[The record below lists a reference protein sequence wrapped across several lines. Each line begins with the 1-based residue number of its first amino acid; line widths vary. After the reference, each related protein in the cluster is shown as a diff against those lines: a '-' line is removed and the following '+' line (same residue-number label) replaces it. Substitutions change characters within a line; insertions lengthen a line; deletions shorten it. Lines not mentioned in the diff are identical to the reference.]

1 MGATIKYDLLGDFI
15 FSMIAGITVSLT
27 AVARLRG
34 ITPDV
39 YLFGQTATLL
49 NRISA
54 PGSAACIDIFDNNA
68 CSHVDFVRQ
77 VEGEVFEITSHIS
90 ATHTPAGRP
99 DDNRIIVSKTRVVL
113 NDARLCADAS
123 AKTKMFQYETAY
135 GLIRRD
141 APLRSLGK
149 GAKAAFRDKLGFDA
163 NWWDCMEYVETPD
176 WLYEGGLL
184 RRGVKNCALTGVSR
198 RLTLKPVTAQRV
210 VSTQ

>member
-1 MGATIKYDLLGDFI
+1 MGVTIKYALLGVFI
-15 FSMIAGITVSLT
+15 FSIIAGITVSLT

-34 ITPDV
+34 MTPDV

-54 PGSAACIDIFDNNA
+54 PGSAACIDIFDDNA

-90 ATHTPAGRP
+90 AAHTPAGRP
-99 DDNRIIVSKTRVVL
+99 GDNRIIVSKTRAVL
-113 NDARLCADAS
+113 DHGRLCADAS
-123 AKTKMFQYETAY
+123 AKTEMFQYETAA

-141 APLRSLGK
+141 APLRALGK
-149 GAKAAFRDKLGFDA
+149 GAEAAFRDKLGFES
-163 NWWDCMEYVETPD
+163 NGWDCMEYVEAPD

-184 RRGVKNCALTGVSR
+184 RRGFKNGALTGASR
-198 RLTLKPVTAQRV
+198 RVTLKPVTARLV